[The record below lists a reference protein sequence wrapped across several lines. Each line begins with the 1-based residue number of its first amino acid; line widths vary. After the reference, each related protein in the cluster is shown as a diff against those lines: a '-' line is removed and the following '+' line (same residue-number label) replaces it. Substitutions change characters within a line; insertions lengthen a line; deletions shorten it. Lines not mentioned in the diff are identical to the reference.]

1 MRLQGLKLGLGVG
14 LLLATGCGQ
23 LWRPFLE
30 ASSCDPSANC
40 ATEDLSVPTEPPMV
54 VWSKQGP
61 PNGLAA
67 DLYAVAAGADN
78 EVMVGGDN
86 GTFWRYKAGVAWSSP
101 LAVNSKR
108 VRSLYT
114 HGQGQSWAAG
124 DAATVQVWN
133 GTGWARNPPPGTL
146 YPSLSSI
153 WVDPQKSIWT
163 VGSSNT
169 IYVFNGITGGWGS
182 MPSPGPAAELLT
194 AVTGAGPYLR
204 WLASDH
210 ATVYQWD
217 GAAFS
222 TLPATPTVVRS
233 MWAASETELWVA
245 GDAGMI
251 LRRTTAGWEP
261 QALPGLV
268 SARRINSIVGNGQGK
283 LWAVGEGGLVLH
295 FDGSRWRLE
304 DAATTVELTAVS
316 VPLGR
321 EDAWLVGLQ
330 STIRYRAPSLPV
342 VLLDLG
348 VPSDLPTVDLS
359 KSDFPV
365 L

>member
-86 GTFWRYKAGVAWSSP
+86 GTFWRYKAGGAWSSP

-133 GTGWARNPPPGTL
+133 GTGW
-146 YPSLSSI
+146 
-153 WVDPQKSIWT
+153 V
-163 VGSSNT
+163 NT
-169 IYVFNGITGGWGS
+169 KATKRI
-182 MPSPGPAAELLT
+182 LT
-194 AVTGAGPYLR
+194 I
-204 WLASDH
+204 
-210 ATVYQWD
+210 
-217 GAAFS
+217 
-222 TLPATPTVVRS
+222 PATSMINGVILVRVPNDDGSFYPTDQSPVVRS
-233 MWAASETELWVA
+233 
-245 GDAGMI
+245 
-251 LRRTTAGWEP
+251 
-261 QALPGLV
+261 
-268 SARRINSIVGNGQGK
+268 
-283 LWAVGEGGLVLH
+283 
-295 FDGSRWRLE
+295 
-304 DAATTVELTAVS
+304 AT
-316 VPLGR
+316 
-321 EDAWLVGLQ
+321 
-330 STIRYRAPSLPV
+330 
-342 VLLDLG
+342 
-348 VPSDLPTVDLS
+348 S
-359 KSDFPV
+359 KDPA
-365 L
+365 